1 MATKPKLS
9 ELCSL
14 KCRDGSNIEIITS
27 IAPMWKDFG
36 VLLEFDDDGTKLNL
50 IEANQ
55 RVNGPA
61 ACCTE
66 MFQTWVKG
74 AGRQPASWDL
84 ASDWVVG
91 GLWAKVPGTTG
102 QSSTVGWGGRE
113 EYSQTITMVCFIL
126 LNVYFVYDNYGF
138 CCFFFQ
144 QQYSIIVI
152 QDILH
157 HCTNRLVGTTTMKE
171 RQGERIIIFVFYFL
185 FWRF

>member
-1 MATKPKLS
+1 MYNDIYIIFLFMATKPKLS

-84 ASDWVVG
+84 VIELLEDCE
-91 GLWAKVPGTTG
+91 
-102 QSSTVGWGGRE
+102 QSTWHNRSKKHCRVGRE
-113 EYSQTITMVCFIL
+113 RGV
-126 LNVYFVYDNYGF
+126 
-138 CCFFFQ
+138 
-144 QQYSIIVI
+144 
-152 QDILH
+152 
-157 HCTNRLVGTTTMKE
+157 
-171 RQGERIIIFVFYFL
+171 
-185 FWRF
+185 